1 MQVKKNKMVEI
12 KEIEHVIRE
21 EIYKLR
27 NLGEHAREGSDHLYY
42 RSISKFKLGKLKKT
56 KSQERL
62 AFEVICTY
70 DIYTETEFLH
80 SPDMDELYTEHYK
93 DKFIIDRDLRI
104 VEVNYINI

>member
-12 KEIEHVIRE
+12 KEIEHVIKE
-21 EIYKLR
+21 EIQKRR
-27 NLGEHAREGSDHLYY
+27 NLGEHARAGSGHLSY
-42 RSISKFKLGKLKKT
+42 RSMSKFKLGKLKKT
-56 KSQERL
+56 KHQEGL

-93 DKFIIDRDLRI
+93 DKFIIDRDFRI
-104 VEVNYINI
+104 LEFNAINN